1 MTSEVL
7 GDEQNPS
14 RVTTEKVSFIT
25 DDIIRQ
31 RFVEIDGQL
40 RKVLAVVKMRGSA
53 HSTAYHTYD
62 ITENGAIVRGPL
74 RDFHGVMTG
83 MPARQPPPPWPGYP
97 GLTEREAGVMET
109 LARVGTASL
118 STLVTRTGLEAG
130 VLTRALDRCVGLS
143 YVTTEKVRGDTSYT
157 AVPQPGV

>member
-1 MTSEVL
+1 
-7 GDEQNPS
+7 
-14 RVTTEKVSFIT
+14 
-25 DDIIRQ
+25 
-31 RFVEIDGQL
+31 
-40 RKVLAVVKMRGSA
+40 
-53 HSTAYHTYD
+53 
-62 ITENGAIVRGPL
+62 
-74 RDFHGVMTG
+74 MTG